1 MIRVSTLSIAIF
13 MTASA
18 FAQQVPERVN
28 PFEAPTPAEV
38 ERMENERRMQEQI
51 QRQVQQAVQQSQQ
64 QILRQVQ
71 EDAKVAAAKA
81 EQDALSRRG
90 AVSGPGAFGGP
101 LKPGE
106 RPRAPIAQ
114 LSQSGTVMAVNPN
127 EPTGLEPVLPENYK
141 HVSCI
146 NGRAIYTDGKATFQ
160 LETGQSRGLC
170 AR

>member
-1 MIRVSTLSIAIF
+1 MIRATTLLFATLMAVSAQ
-13 MTASA
+13 
-18 FAQQVPERVN
+18 AQQIPERAN

-38 ERMENERRMQEQI
+38 ERMEAERRMQEQI

-64 QILRQVQ
+64 AILKQVQ

-81 EQDALSRRG
+81 EQDALARRG
-90 AVSGPGAFGGP
+90 AVTGPGGLAGP

-106 RPRAPIAQ
+106 KPKPPIAM
-114 LSQSGTVMAVNPN
+114 LGKTGTVMAVNPN
-127 EPTGLEPVLPENYK
+127 EPTGLEPILPDTYK

-146 NGRAIYTDGKATFQ
+146 NGRALFTDGKATFQ
-160 LETGQSRGLC
+160 LETGQNRGLC